1 MAETKELNL
10 EQKVTIKSI
19 AGWTTGFARRAD
31 GIGDITIAP
40 NGSVRLSR
48 NEIITQV
55 QNGNKLLS
63 GVDGLGSHATLIIDD
78 APTRVECGFESEDG
92 KTKKQLVFSEEEM
105 TRIFSLKTQAA
116 FERAFKEAICTRAE
130 KYAVIEFLKQGKI
143 NDYQKI
149 RFAENYTGFRL

>member
-1 MAETKELNL
+1 MAETNELNL
-10 EQKVTIKSI
+10 EQKVTVRSI

-40 NGSVRLSR
+40 NGSIRLSR

-63 GVDGLGSHATLIIDD
+63 GLDGLGSHATLIIDD

-92 KTKKQLVFSEEEM
+92 KTKQTVFSEEVVTE
-105 TRIFSLKTQAA
+105 IFKVKPQAS
-116 FERAFKEAICTRAE
+116 FEKAFKELIRTRAE
-130 KYAVIEFLKQGKI
+130 KYAVIDFLRKGKI

>member
-1 MAETKELNL
+1 MVDTKELNL
-10 EQKVTIKSI
+10 DQKVTVRSI

-78 APTRVECGFESEDG
+78 EATRIECGFDSEDG
-92 KTKKQLVFSEEEM
+92 KTKQLVFSEDEV
-105 TRIFSLKTQAA
+105 TRIFNIKSQSN
-116 FERAFKEAICTRAE
+116 FEKEFTEYIRTRAE
-130 KYAVIEFLKQGKI
+130 KYAVMEFIKKGKI

>member
-1 MAETKELNL
+1 MAETKELSL
-10 EQKVTIKSI
+10 EQKVTVRSI

-31 GIGDITIAP
+31 GIGDVTIAP
-40 NGSVRLSR
+40 NGSIRLSR

-63 GVDGLGSHATLIIDD
+63 GLDGLGSHATLIIDD
-78 APTRVECGFESEDG
+78 APTRIECGFENEDG
-92 KTKKQLVFSEEEM
+92 TVKQLVFSEDAVIELFKIKSQ
-105 TRIFSLKTQAA
+105 TT
-116 FERAFKEAICTRAE
+116 FEKAFKELIHTRAE
-130 KYAVIEFLKQGKI
+130 KYAVIDFLRKGKI

>member
-10 EQKVTIKSI
+10 EQKVTVRSI

-40 NGSVRLSR
+40 NGSIRLSR

-63 GVDGLGSHATLIIDD
+63 GLDGLGSHATLIIDD
-78 APTRVECGFESEDG
+78 VPTRVECGFESEDG
-92 KTKKQLVFSEEEM
+92 KTKQLVFSEEAVTEV
-105 TRIFSLKTQAA
+105 FKKSQTQ
-116 FERAFKEAICTRAE
+116 FEKAFKELIRTRAE
-130 KYAVIEFLKQGKI
+130 KYAVIDFLRKGKI